1 MIIQKHYAFAFDF
14 PLSFIRSSVAKKVE
28 SKSLRRRK
36 KETSHSAFIVSR
48 AGGHRKRS
56 ELIPLSYLIGSGGK
70 GSRKNVKSKEE
81 LQLEII

>member
-1 MIIQKHYAFAFDF
+1 MIIQKHYAFDF
-14 PLSFIRSSVAKKVE
+14 PLSFIISSVAKKVE

-36 KETSHSAFIVSR
+36 QVIVPSSCLGQGDIETGVNSFLYLLAI
-48 AGGHRKRS
+48 
-56 ELIPLSYLIGSGGK
+56 LYLIGSGGK